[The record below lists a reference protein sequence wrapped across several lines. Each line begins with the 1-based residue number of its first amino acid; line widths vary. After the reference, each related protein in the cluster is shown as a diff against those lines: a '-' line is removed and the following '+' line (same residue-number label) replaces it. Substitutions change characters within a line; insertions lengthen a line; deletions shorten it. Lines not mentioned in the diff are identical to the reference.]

1 LDEYGEV
8 FLSLQRKFAD
18 VPQGEY
24 EYQYK
29 EDSAQRSTATSSYQ
43 DFRSSETPRYAP
55 TPDTTYGESAYG
67 TFPVTPDYTTRT
79 LEDTTAGIGNLAL
92 EKGKEPEAGIYLILA
107 HSTYLSWSFQGYVA
121 SVSTSYAA
129 PSSLAPVVHTASSV
143 IDSSYCA
150 GSTNIYGSQYTEN
163 TGASSYQHSPY
174 PYAGQYSQNSDS
186 SQSQQPI
193 FSGQTAN
200 QTSFAEQSK
209 NHIGPATRGLENP
222 LDSRKYPRF

>member
-67 TFPVTPDYTTRT
+67 TSPVTPDYTTRT

-107 HSTYLSWSFQGYVA
+107 HSTYLS
-121 SVSTSYAA
+121 
-129 PSSLAPVVHTASSV
+129 
-143 IDSSYCA
+143 
-150 GSTNIYGSQYTEN
+150 
-163 TGASSYQHSPY
+163 
-174 PYAGQYSQNSDS
+174 
-186 SQSQQPI
+186 
-193 FSGQTAN
+193 
-200 QTSFAEQSK
+200 
-209 NHIGPATRGLENP
+209 
-222 LDSRKYPRF
+222 